1 MAVAC
6 TIRAMWLLLSLLMTG
21 DIQQFP
27 GGKVL
32 PHDKYIHVVSEAD
45 SPVERVY
52 IKSKDG
58 VYIAAAMRKPKGNG
72 PFPVLVHFH
81 GAPGGRG
88 MEQLVT
94 WARGDFG
101 GPVFER
107 FLQEGYAIVIADYR
121 AVNFA
126 TLADPPPPE
135 AVTYADDAVA
145 VIEHVRKLP
154 YVDASRI
161 HVYGVSLGGD
171 VTMQLLARTSV
182 RAAILGAGA
191 PIRFLGVKPN
201 PSAPREDRF
210 RDMTVDEARATA
222 NIEKVQTPILILVG
236 TADSLIP
243 VNRLLHER
251 LEKAGKRVKLQ
262 IYENGYHD
270 FVMGPQGQNRPDLK
284 QGEALLDITLQAL
297 ENTLAFVKDPTK

>member
-1 MAVAC
+1 V
-6 TIRAMWLLLSLLMTG
+6 WLILSLLMAG

-27 GGKVL
+27 GARPV
-32 PHDKYIHVVSEAD
+32 PHEKYIHVVSEAD
-45 SPVERVY
+45 SPVERVF

-58 VYIAAAMRKPKGNG
+58 LYVAAAIRKPKGSG

-88 MEQLVT
+88 IEQLVT

-107 FLQEGYAIVIADYR
+107 FLQEGYVIVIADYR
-121 AVNFA
+121 AANFA
-126 TLADPPPPE
+126 TLADPAPAD

-145 VIEHVRKLP
+145 VIDHVRALP
-154 YVDASRI
+154 YVDPQKI

-171 VTMQLLARTSV
+171 VTMHLLAQTSV

-191 PIRFLGVKPN
+191 PIRFLGVRQN
-201 PSAPREDRF
+201 ANASGDDRLRGMTMDEPR
-210 RDMTVDEARATA
+210 AAS
-222 NIEKVQTPILILVG
+222 NIAKVRTPILILVG
-236 TADSLIP
+236 SDDPLLS
-243 VNRLLHER
+243 VNRALHDR
-251 LEKAGKRVKLQ
+251 LAQAGKRVRLE
-262 IYENGYHD
+262 IYEHGYHD

-284 QGEALLDITLQAL
+284 NGEQLLDITLKAL
-297 ENTLAFVKDPTK
+297 ESAVMFLKNPAP

>member
-1 MAVAC
+1 
-6 TIRAMWLLLSLLMTG
+6 MWLLLSMLMG
-21 DIQQFP
+21 AEIQQFP
-27 GGKVL
+27 GAKPV
-32 PHDKYIHVVSEAD
+32 PHEQYIHTVSEAD

-58 VYIAAAMRKPKGNG
+58 LYVAAAMRKPKGNG

-88 MEQLVT
+88 MEQLGG

-101 GPVFER
+101 SPVFER
-107 FLQEGYAIVIADYR
+107 FLKEGYVIVIADYR

-126 TLADPPPPE
+126 TLADPPPAD

-154 YVDASRI
+154 FVDPQRI

-171 VTMQLLARTSV
+171 VTMHLLSRTSV

-191 PIRFLGVKPN
+191 PIRFLGIKPN
-201 PSAPREDRF
+201 PNAPREDRF
-210 RDMTVDEARATA
+210 RDMTVDEARAAA
-222 NIEKVQTPILILVG
+222 NIAKVETPILMLVG
-236 TADSLIP
+236 TEDSLIA
-243 VNRLLHER
+243 VSRALHDR
-251 LEKAGKRVKLQ
+251 LEKAGKKVRLE
-262 IYENGYHD
+262 IYEGGYHD

-284 QGEALLDITLQAL
+284 NGEVLLDIALQAL
-297 ENTLAFVKDPTK
+297 ESTVRFVRQPTP

>member
-1 MAVAC
+1 M
-6 TIRAMWLLLSLLMTG
+6 LLLALLLAG

-27 GGKVL
+27 GAKPV
-32 PHDKYIHVVSEAD
+32 PHEKYVRVVSEAD
-45 SPVERVY
+45 SPVERVF

-58 VYIAAAMRKPKGNG
+58 VYVAAALRKPKGNG

-88 MEQLVT
+88 IDQLVG
-94 WARGDFG
+94 WARGDHG
-101 GPVFER
+101 SPVFER
-107 FLQEGYAIVIADYR
+107 FLQEGYVIVIADYR
-121 AVNFA
+121 AVNFS

-154 YVDASRI
+154 FVDPGRI

-171 VTMQLLARTSV
+171 VTMQLLARTPV

-191 PIRFLGVKPN
+191 PIRFLGVRPN
-201 PSAPREDRF
+201 PNAPREDRF

-222 NIEKVQTPILILVG
+222 NVEKISTPILIQVG
-236 TADSLIP
+236 TADSLLPI
-243 VNRLLHER
+243 NRLLHDR
-251 LEKAGKRVKLQ
+251 LEKAGRKVRME
-262 IYENGYHD
+262 IYEGGYHD

-284 QGEALLDITLQAL
+284 GGEQLLDITLQAL
-297 ENTLAFVKDPTK
+297 ERSLAFVKDPK

>member
-1 MAVAC
+1 
-6 TIRAMWLLLSLLMTG
+6 MWLLLSLLMAG

-27 GGKVL
+27 GAKPV
-32 PHDKYIHVVSEAD
+32 PHERFIHVVSEAD
-45 SPVERVY
+45 SPVERVF

-58 VYIAAAMRKPKGNG
+58 VYVAAAVRKPKGNG

-101 GPVFER
+101 SPVFER
-107 FLQEGYAIVIADYR
+107 FLQEGYVIVIADYR
-121 AVNFA
+121 AASFA
-126 TLADPPPPE
+126 ALADLPPAD

-145 VIEHVRKLP
+145 VIDHVRKLP
-154 YVDASRI
+154 YVDAQRI

-171 VTMQLLARTSV
+171 VTMHLLARTSV

-191 PIRFLGVKPN
+191 PIRFLGIRQNPN
-201 PSAPREDRF
+201 APPESR
-210 RDMTVDEARATA
+210 MTVDEVRAAA
-222 NIEKVQTPILILVG
+222 NIEKVTTPVLILVG
-236 TADSLIP
+236 GDDSLLP
-243 VNRLLHER
+243 VNRALHDR
-251 LEKAGKRVKLQ
+251 LEKAGKRVRME
-262 IYENGYHD
+262 IYEGGYHD

-284 QGEALLDITLQAL
+284 SGEELLDITLQAL
-297 ENTLAFVKDPTK
+297 ESALKFVKNPAP

>member
-1 MAVAC
+1 M
-6 TIRAMWLLLSLLMTG
+6 
-21 DIQQFP
+21 
-27 GGKVL
+27 
-32 PHDKYIHVVSEAD
+32 
-45 SPVERVY
+45 
-52 IKSKDG
+52 
-58 VYIAAAMRKPKGNG
+58 
-72 PFPVLVHFH
+72 LVHFH

-88 MEQLVT
+88 MEQLVG
-94 WARGDFG
+94 WARGDHG

-107 FLQEGYAIVIADYR
+107 FLQEGYVVVIADYR

-126 TLADPPPPE
+126 TLADPPPTD

-154 YVDASRI
+154 FVDASRI

-171 VTMQLLARTSV
+171 VTMHLLARTPV

-201 PSAPREDRF
+201 PNAPREDRF

-222 NIEKVQTPILILVG
+222 NLEKVTTPILILVG
-236 TADSLIP
+236 TADSLLP
-243 VNRLLHER
+243 LNRALHDR
-251 LEKAGKRVKLQ
+251 LEKAGKKVRME

-270 FVMGPQGQNRPDLK
+270 FVMGPQGQNRPDL
-284 QGEALLDITLQAL
+284 QGGERLMDITMQAL
-297 ENTLAFVKDPTK
+297 ESALKFVKEPTQ

>member
-1 MAVAC
+1 MF
-6 TIRAMWLLLSLLMTG
+6 LLLSLLMAG
-21 DIQQFP
+21 DIQTFP
-27 GGKVL
+27 GAKPV
-32 PHDKYIHVVSEAD
+32 PHEKYIHVVSEAD

-58 VYIAAAMRKPKGNG
+58 VYVAAAMRKPKGAG

-88 MEQLVT
+88 MDQLVT

-107 FLQEGYAIVIADYR
+107 FLQEGYVVVIADYR

-126 TLADPPPPE
+126 TLADPPPAD

-145 VIEHVRKLP
+145 VIDHVKKLP
-154 YVDASRI
+154 YVDANRI

-171 VTMQLLARTSV
+171 VTMHLLARTPV

-191 PIRFLGVKPN
+191 PIRFLGIKPS
-201 PSAPREDRF
+201 PTAPREDRF
-210 RDMTVDEARATA
+210 RDMTVDEPRAAA
-222 NIEKVQTPILILVG
+222 NIEKVTTPILILVG
-236 TADSLIP
+236 TADSLLP
-243 VNRLLHER
+243 VNRALHDR
-251 LEKAGKRVKLQ
+251 LEKAGKKVKME
-262 IYENGYHD
+262 IYEGGYHD

-284 QGEALLDITLQAL
+284 GGEQLLDITLQAMESAL
-297 ENTLAFVKDPTK
+297 KFVKQPTP

>member
-1 MAVAC
+1 MLMA
-6 TIRAMWLLLSLLMTG
+6 G

-27 GGKVL
+27 GAKPV
-32 PHDKYIHVVSEAD
+32 PHERFIHVVSEAD
-45 SPVERVY
+45 SPVERTF

-58 VYIAAAMRKPKGNG
+58 VYVAAAVRKPKGNG

-88 MEQLVT
+88 IEQLVT

-107 FLQEGYAIVIADYR
+107 FLQEGYVIVIADYR
-121 AVNFA
+121 AASFA
-126 TLADPPPPE
+126 TLADAPPAD

-145 VIEHVRKLP
+145 VIDHVRRLP
-154 YVDASRI
+154 YVDPQRI

-171 VTMQLLARTSV
+171 VTMHLLARTSV

-191 PIRFLGVKPN
+191 PIRFLGIRQNPN
-201 PSAPREDRF
+201 APPENR
-210 RDMTVDEARATA
+210 MTVDEARAAA
-222 NIEKVQTPILILVG
+222 NIEKVTTPILILVG
-236 TADSLIP
+236 GDDSLLP
-243 VNRLLHER
+243 VNRALHDR
-251 LEKAGKRVKLQ
+251 LEKAGKRVRME
-262 IYENGYHD
+262 IYEGGYHD

-284 QGEALLDITLQAL
+284 NGEQLLDITLQAL
-297 ENTLAFVKDPTK
+297 ESAVTFVKNPR

>member
-1 MAVAC
+1 MF
-6 TIRAMWLLLSLLMTG
+6 LLLSMLLAG

-27 GGKVL
+27 GAKPV
-32 PHDKYIHVVSEAD
+32 PHEKYVRVVSEAD

-52 IKSKDG
+52 VKSKDG
-58 VYIAAAMRKPKGNG
+58 VYVAAALRKPKGSG

-88 MEQLVT
+88 MEQLVG
-94 WARGDFG
+94 WARGDHG
-101 GPVFER
+101 SPVFER
-107 FLQEGYAIVIADYR
+107 FLQEGYVIVIADYR
-121 AVNFA
+121 AVNFS

-154 YVDASRI
+154 FVDAARI

-171 VTMQLLARTSV
+171 VTMQLLARTPV

-191 PIRFLGVKPN
+191 PIRFLGVRPSPN
-201 PSAPREDRF
+201 APREDRF

-222 NIEKVQTPILILVG
+222 NVGKISTPILIQVG
-236 TADSLIP
+236 TADSLLPI
-243 VNRLLHER
+243 NRLLHDR
-251 LEKAGKRVKLQ
+251 LEQAGKPVRLE
-262 IYENGYHD
+262 IYEGGYHD

-284 QGEALLDITLQAL
+284 GGEQLLDITLQAL
-297 ENTLAFVKDPTK
+297 ERSLAFVKDPK

>member
-1 MAVAC
+1 
-6 TIRAMWLLLSLLMTG
+6 MWLLLSLLMAG
-21 DIQQFP
+21 DVQQFP
-27 GGKVL
+27 GGKIL

-72 PFPVLVHFH
+72 PFPVLIHFH

-88 MEQLVT
+88 MEQLVG
-94 WARGDFG
+94 WARGDHG

-121 AVNFA
+121 AVNFS
-126 TLADPPPPE
+126 TLAEPPPPE

-145 VIEHVRKLP
+145 VLEHVRKLP
-154 YVDASRI
+154 YVDANRI

-201 PSAPREDRF
+201 PTAPREDRF

-284 QGEALLDITLQAL
+284 NGEALLDITLQAL